1 MEEKQKDF
9 IQDILPLVRE
19 NASNEWKESN
29 RPMLDLGE
37 NSKNWGKCCLCN
49 TPNRFIHYITNRH
62 TKEIINVGSDCVK
75 EYAFNDR
82 DINKSRKEA
91 IEIRRLTLLNESAPG
106 INKLVE
112 NWKNDLDKYPIL
124 IPKSVAREYLQLGEK
139 LVDLY
144 TEYLNG
150 KVKEF
155 IVEEIIELVHKG
167 SFEKEKFDLYI
178 NQHENHPFKITRNI
192 VNWLKK
198 ENNMEALQALEWLN
212 EDGVISYRT
221 AHRIKESKFMSLI
234 MALMQDKINAL
245 QGTIL
250 EFDSFHGTY
259 QIQLSPLDNVIIN
272 SPHTEI
278 LQNFGWLLFDE
289 EEFTRFNILNLL
301 KVSRVEKSE
310 KSFEGILRGINTRLR
325 NEIVIIAE
333 YDFEFNEVYFY
344 HTEKNMYIK
353 DNLTTFINRNFPLAY
368 GGKEKY
374 IRELSDKISLKPRFS
389 SSEFHAIKNGRNNQG
404 IGNLITI

>member
-1 MEEKQKDF
+1 M
-9 IQDILPLVRE
+9 
-19 NASNEWKESN
+19 
-29 RPMLDLGE
+29 
-37 NSKNWGKCCLCN
+37 
-49 TPNRFIHYITNRH
+49 
-62 TKEIINVGSDCVK
+62 K

-91 IEIRRLTLLNESAPG
+91 IEIRRLTLLNESVPG

-112 NWKNDLDKYPIL
+112 NWKSDLDKYPIL
-124 IPKSVAREYLQLGEK
+124 IPKSIAREYLQLGEK

-178 NQHENHPFKITRNI
+178 NKQENHPFKITRNI

-198 ENNMEALQALEWLN
+198 ENNMEAFQALEWLN

-234 MALMQDKINAL
+234 MALMQEKINAI

-250 EFDSFHGTY
+250 EFDSFLGTY

-353 DNLTTFINRNFPLAY
+353 DNLTTFINRNFPLLMVV
-368 GGKEKY
+368 KKN
-374 IRELSDKISLKPRFS
+374 IS
-389 SSEFHAIKNGRNNQG
+389 EN
-404 IGNLITI
+404 